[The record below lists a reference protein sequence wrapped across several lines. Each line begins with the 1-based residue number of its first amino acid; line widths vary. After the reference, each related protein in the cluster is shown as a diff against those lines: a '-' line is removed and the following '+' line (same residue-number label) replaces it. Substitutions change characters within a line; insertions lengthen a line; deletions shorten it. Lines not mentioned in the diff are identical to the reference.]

1 MRSLSATVRR
11 VGRVGRG
18 GPALLAVLALL
29 ALVACVVAYVL
40 LAPTRRETLTGWQ
53 PGGEE
58 QAAQTFAADG
68 PVPTRAADLAPPRA
82 APAPT
87 EMASVFSS
95 SRCADPNDAECAV
108 SSADNGITMTATTC
122 RVLYIDKFASGV
134 ALYADSSKKQR
145 LGPLA
150 NGAIGVVADAATPA
164 RLMPHVGPHFK
175 FETPD
180 RYELPPAKSGSNA
193 FVVHVGNKF
202 LAFDASG
209 AAVLQKNPA
218 ALGFAGTSAGT
229 PDMVWMLEAALEGTP
244 ERTLR
249 RKSGAMLR
257 LYVATPLRHV
267 TDVCVSARDDRNT
280 MYGLNAKALKHDA
293 DASRSIALHTCNFVG
308 EWAKK
313 PIACKNLCERAYPF
327 GDAPRCEWSARVD
340 PVVASGATNAGA
352 CCATVQKVDD
362 AIARSDRSKGK
373 TGVPNAELWV
383 KVPYANGEFG
393 GESGGGAPGGTKFV
407 SIPAYAT
414 IAIRLSR
421 LGIFSARETVN

>member
-11 VGRVGRG
+11 VERVGRVGRVGRG
-18 GPALLAVLALL
+18 GRVGLALLALL

-53 PGGEE
+53 PDGEE
-58 QAAQTFAADG
+58 QAAQTFASEQ
-68 PVPTRAADLAPPRA
+68 TRAPELAPPRA

-95 SRCADPNDAECAV
+95 SQCADPNDAKCALT
-108 SSADNGITMTATTC
+108 SADNGITQTATTC

-134 ALYADSSKKQR
+134 ALYADSRKKQR
-145 LGPLA
+145 LGPLP

-164 RLMPHVGPHFK
+164 QLMPHVGPHFK

-180 RYELPPAKSGSNA
+180 RYALLHAKNA
-193 FVVHVGNKF
+193 FVVHVENKF
-202 LAFDASG
+202 LAFNASG
-209 AAVLQKNPA
+209 AAVLHTDPA
-218 ALGFAGTSAGT
+218 ALSFTGSSAGT
-229 PDMVWMLEAALEGTP
+229 TDEVVMLDAALEGTP

-249 RKSGAMLR
+249 RKSGAMLW
-257 LYVATPLRHV
+257 LYVATPLGHR
-267 TDVCVSARDDRNT
+267 TDVCVSARDDRYT
-280 MYGLNAKALKHDA
+280 MYGLNTTALAHDA

-308 EWAKK
+308 EWARK
-313 PIACKNLCERAYPF
+313 PLACNDLCERAYPL

-340 PVVASGATNAGA
+340 PVVASGAANAGA
-352 CCATVQKVDD
+352 CCATVREIDD
-362 AIARSDRSKGK
+362 AIARSERGK
-373 TGVPNAELWV
+373 AGVPDAELWV
-383 KVPYANGEFG
+383 QVPYANGEFG
-393 GESGGGAPGGTKFV
+393 GEFGDGALGGAKLV

-421 LGIFSARETVN
+421 LGIFSARETVK